1 MKLTTE
7 RLSSLLITSA
17 LFGTNIELSEKDKSI
32 ITIESPVPQHNLST
46 FDELKDKIT
55 GIAIS
60 ELMSGKEVLNQL
72 VPSTLDLS
80 FVSTGNYILSIKM
93 KSGEIS
99 RKMCVQ
105 QLGNY
110 NVVRA

>member
-1 MKLTTE
+1 MKLTTD

-17 LFGTNIELSEKDKSI
+17 LFGTNIELSEKNKTVV
-32 ITIESPVPQHNLST
+32 TIESPVAQHNLST
-46 FDELKDKIT
+46 FDEIKEKIVGVT
-55 GIAIS
+55 IS
-60 ELMSGKEVLNQL
+60 EMMSGKIVLNQL

-80 FVSTGNYILSIKM
+80 FINTGNYILSIKM

-99 RKMCVQ
+99 RKMCIQ
-105 QLGNY
+105 QLGSY